1 MTINLSNHPIWQ
13 EFTEIL
19 NKIDLNALVVNHLKA
34 CNYKVIGYQDKN
46 DFYEEI
52 EFITPIEAE
61 FISGSLNVTS
71 EKKDESGWITINFM
85 LKAATLT
92 QDGKS
97 LHHQDEIDEIAEL
110 TLIFDSNMKCI
121 DENWLIY
128 IESPFIVTKAKNCMQ
143 ELSPA

>member
-1 MTINLSNHPIWQ
+1 M
-13 EFTEIL
+13 
-19 NKIDLNALVVNHLKA
+19 
-34 CNYKVIGYQDKN
+34 IGYQDEN

-52 EFITPIEAE
+52 EFITPIEAN

-110 TLIFDSNMKCI
+110 TLIFDSKMKCI

-128 IESPFIVTKAKNCMQ
+128 IESPFIVARAKNSMQ